1 MARQYVRSI
10 VGSVQRVV
18 NAISPS
24 RLSSQPKSLPGS
36 PKVHASRASPVFTF
50 ANQAGLDML
59 EITLVAHLHL
69 CSMCYFF
76 CVSAEANQEKIVEVG
91 GLTSLLLLLKSSED
105 EMIRRVAAGAIA
117 NLAMNGE
124 YLMTWGL
131 RSLFHALIPILVVGL
146 VGIHRHISSRSCDGA
161 MIHWPEDAVPAVVA
175 LEMAG
180 YDYY

>member
-36 PKVHASRASPVFTF
+36 PKVV
-50 ANQAGLDML
+50 
-59 EITLVAHLHL
+59 TLAWWI
-69 CSMCYFF
+69 CRSY
-76 CVSAEANQEKIVEVG
+76 
-91 GLTSLLLLLKSSED
+91 SSED

-124 YLMTWGL
+124 YLINQS
-131 RSLFHALIPILVVGL
+131 RAYNFELIIASKYIDGTSHYLKGL
-146 VGIHRHISSRSCDGA
+146 VFLCCYVIIGA
-161 MIHWPEDAVPAVVA
+161 CFFVLKAPLVPDTNILNSGAVA
-175 LEMAG
+175 LSGGALAA
-180 YDYY
+180 